1 MAYCIYDK
9 IHVKETGT
17 YRILK
22 DFTVEQRSYPE
33 YPFVLILTHYEITYI
48 EPVLAEDVLP
58 GLLFV
63 NREDAYAVLLALSAC
78 GGEISDLEVLEVMG

>member
-9 IHVKETGT
+9 STAKQTGI

-33 YPFVLILTHYEITYI
+33 FPYVMILSHYEVTYI

-58 GLLFV
+58 GLLFG
-63 NREDAYAVLLALSAC
+63 NREDAFAVLLALSAC
-78 GGEISDLEVLEVMG
+78 GSEISDLEVLEVMG